1 MSEEKLKLP
10 QKMFAALERLI
21 RETRVRELDLDYRV
35 TAKTTDISMK
45 TAVKPIAFAL
55 PATVTD
61 IPVTITTQSIEILSQ
76 FIHPDIF
83 DSSLE
88 SLTTAVVDEQVES
101 INTTAVVEEP
111 LEFSATTRVIDL
123 FRQYRID
130 PRRLSSYIQS
140 DSSKP
145 SRLTSLI
152 RQVDFQLLKPGV
164 HTLHQNKLK
173 ISAEIKE
180 NTVLFKRLTTQKK
193 AVILSYLS
201 EQEQLIYWRQA
212 VLQTKKEPR
221 QLQLIGV
228 FTGIPYDYVENIK
241 VNYRQKSLNYNFK
254 VKSTPGKRSIQL
266 KDIALFSDITTN
278 KIIMVFK

>member
-1 MSEEKLKLP
+1 MSEEKLKLS
-10 QKMFAALERLI
+10 QKVFAALERLI

-35 TAKTTDISMK
+35 TAKTTDISVK

-76 FIHPDIF
+76 FIHPAIF

-111 LEFSATTRVIDL
+111 LEFSTTRVIDL
-123 FRQYRID
+123 FKQYRID

-180 NTVLFKRLTTQKK
+180 NTVLIKRLTTQKK

-201 EQEQLIYWRQA
+201 EQEQLIYWKQA

-228 FTGIPYDYVENIK
+228 FTGIPYDYIENIK

-254 VKSTPGKRSIQL
+254 IKSTPGKRSIQL